1 MRGGGP
7 ECSNQSNLDQHP
19 NIQHHYLLRL
29 YNFLYAWGYSSDDR
43 SLPRK
48 PSTAY
53 TLPVNCGCSICS
65 GLVLRLISV
74 SFGGLISG
82 LCLQLGLLN
91 WPFYLSN
98 GSANASRNLINYCH
112 CLESRLL
119 TLNTLSIPILHPFNL
134 ALGFILGHLG
144 PAPVLAIYLVLV
156 NILRLTNDI
165 ATQMTQCRKE
175 ARV

>member
-1 MRGGGP
+1 MQ
-7 ECSNQSNLDQHP
+7 NQFQSGSAPKHTASLSFTF
-19 NIQHHYLLRL
+19 II
-29 YNFLYAWGYSSDDR
+29 FLYAWGYSSDDR

-53 TLPVNCGCSICS
+53 ILPVNCGCSICS

-74 SFGGLISG
+74 SFGGLMSG

-98 GSANASRNLINYCH
+98 GSANASRNFLNYCH
-112 CLESRLL
+112 CLDIVNSYFAPFYFSLRLYSR
-119 TLNTLSIPILHPFNL
+119 SFRPRP
-134 ALGFILGHLG
+134 
-144 PAPVLAIYLVLV
+144 PVLAIYLVLV

-165 ATQMTQCRKE
+165 ATQMTQYRKE
-175 ARV
+175 VRV

>member
-1 MRGGGP
+1 MHPLPNQKLESTTTTQPVSSNNNGGGGGP
-7 ECSNQSNLDQHP
+7 ECSNQFQSGSAPEHTASLSFTF
-19 NIQHHYLLRL
+19 II
-29 YNFLYAWGYSSDDR
+29 FLYAWGYSSDDR

-74 SFGGLISG
+74 SFGGLMSG

-98 GSANASRNLINYCH
+98 GSANASRNFLNYCH
-112 CLESRLL
+112 CLDIVNSYFA
-119 TLNTLSIPILHPFNL
+119 PF
-134 ALGFILGHLG
+134 
-144 PAPVLAIYLVLV
+144 
-156 NILRLTNDI
+156 
-165 ATQMTQCRKE
+165 
-175 ARV
+175 

>member
-1 MRGGGP
+1 M
-7 ECSNQSNLDQHP
+7 
-19 NIQHHYLLRL
+19 
-29 YNFLYAWGYSSDDR
+29 
-43 SLPRK
+43 
-48 PSTAY
+48 
-53 TLPVNCGCSICS
+53 
-65 GLVLRLISV
+65 
-74 SFGGLISG
+74 SG

-98 GSANASRNLINYCH
+98 GSPNASRNFLNYCH

-119 TLNTLSIPILHPFNL
+119 TLSIPILHPFNL
-134 ALGFILGHLG
+134 ALGFILGHLS
-144 PAPVLAIYLVLV
+144 PVLAIYLVLV